1 MPINLSMIKCLPMF
15 HSLVKAIR
23 SVYCIRD
30 QFPRYMS
37 ELLFQEEQMGAL
49 FAVRFRYVIG
59 VALLA
64 SAIANLS
71 NIDSVFGYLTNFVAI
86 TFYFINTFVHSQI
99 LKKSKGH
106 WKTKYDYISLFI
118 DNLLISITIFNWY
131 ILKGQGNPNFL
142 VKTPLVVFYL
152 LPLSLCLF
160 QYRFSLVNFSFV
172 CFLISYYGF
181 ILFTLVDSHSVIGYD
196 WHQYVLGN
204 EIILS
209 DALVSKPAV
218 YLILVFAISYAIF
231 RSLRMLLK
239 FASAESQ
246 KITLSR
252 YFSPDLVAEIVSEPE
267 VIAKGKRQK
276 VTVLFSDI
284 RGFTQFSEPMDP
296 EELSI
301 FLTEFRRRMVR
312 AIFQYKGSLDKFIG
326 DAVMAT
332 FGTPSASET
341 EGEDSKNAVLA
352 AKSMLNEL
360 DQWNQERVAEGLKEI
375 KIGIG
380 IHTGEVFCGS
390 IGSED
395 RMEYTVIGDTVN
407 TASRIESACKDLGV
421 SFLISEAVWMETGS
435 PVGWDKKESVTLP
448 GREQKINLYAPNM
461 A

>member
-1 MPINLSMIKCLPMF
+1 MF

-71 NIDSVFGYLTNFVAI
+71 NIDSVFGYLINFVAI

-181 ILFTLVDSHSVIGYD
+181 ILFALVDSHSVIGYD

-246 KITLSR
+246 KNTLSR

-267 VIAKGKRQK
+267 VIGKGKRQK

-312 AIFQYKGSLDKFIG
+312 VIFQYKGSLDKFIG

-435 PVGWDKKESVTLP
+435 QVGWDKKESVTLP

>member
-1 MPINLSMIKCLPMF
+1 MF
-15 HSLVKAIR
+15 TSVVKAIR

-37 ELLFQEEQMGAL
+37 DLLSQEEQMGAL

-59 VALLA
+59 VALVA
-64 SAIANLS
+64 SAVANLS
-71 NIDSVFGYLTNFVAI
+71 NTDSVYGYLTNYVAI
-86 TFYFINTFVHSQI
+86 SFYFINTFVHAQI

-118 DNLLISITIFNWY
+118 DNLLVTVTIFNWY
-131 ILKGQGNPNFL
+131 ILKGDGNPNFL

-152 LPLSLCLF
+152 LPLSLSLF

-172 CFLISYYGF
+172 CFLLSYYGF
-181 ILFTLVDSHSVIGYD
+181 LIYALVDQNSVSSDD
-196 WHQYVLGN
+196 WHNYVLGDQ
-204 EIILS
+204 IILS
-209 DALVSKPAV
+209 DASVTKPTV
-218 YLILVFAISYAIF
+218 YLVLVFAISYAIF

-239 FASAESQ
+239 FAAAESQ
-246 KITLSR
+246 KTTLSR
-252 YFSPDLVAEIVSEPE
+252 YFSPDLVSEIVSEPE

-284 RGFTQFSEPMDP
+284 RGFTQMSESMDP
-296 EELSI
+296 EALSV

-312 AIFQYKGSLDKFIG
+312 AIFKYGGSLDKFIG

-332 FGTPSASET
+332 FGTPSPSDIV
-341 EGEDSKNAVLA
+341 GEDSKSAVLA
-352 AKSMLNEL
+352 AKCMLDEL
-360 DQWNQERVAEGLKEI
+360 ENWNLERSKLGKSQI

-390 IGSED
+390 IGSEE

-407 TASRIESACKDLGV
+407 TASRIESACKDLRV
-421 SFLISEAVWMETGS
+421 NFLISEAVWLEIGS
-435 PVGWDKKESVTLP
+435 PTGWDKKELVTLL
-448 GREQKINLYAPNM
+448 GREQKIHLYAPSIT
-461 A
+461 

>member
-1 MPINLSMIKCLPMF
+1 MF
-15 HSLVKAIR
+15 ASIVRAVR

-37 ELLFQEEQMGAL
+37 DLLFQEEQMGAL

-59 VALLA
+59 VALVA
-64 SAIANLS
+64 SALANVG
-71 NIDSVFGYLTNFVAI
+71 NIDSIFGHLINFVAI
-86 TFYFINTFVHSQI
+86 TIYFINTFVHAQI
-99 LKKSKGH
+99 LKKSRGH

-118 DNLLISITIFNWY
+118 DNLLVSMTIINWFF
-131 ILKGQGNPNFL
+131 LKGDGNPNFL
-142 VKTPLVVFYL
+142 VKSPLVVFYL
-152 LPLSLCLF
+152 LPLSLSLF

-181 ILFTLVDSHSVIGYD
+181 ILFAVFDSHAVFSLD
-196 WHQYVLGN
+196 WYRYVLGDQ
-204 EIILS
+204 IILL
-209 DALVSKPAV
+209 DALVTKPAV
-218 YLILVFAISYAIF
+218 YLTLVFAISYGIF

-239 FASAESQ
+239 FAAAESQ
-246 KITLSR
+246 KTTLSR
-252 YFSPDLVAEIVSEPE
+252 YFSPDLVSEIVSEPE
-267 VIAKGKRQK
+267 VIAKGRRQK
-276 VTVLFSDI
+276 VAVLFSDI

-296 EELSI
+296 ESLSI

-312 AIFQYKGSLDKFIG
+312 AIFSHNGSLDKFIG

-332 FGTPSASET
+332 FGTPSPSEI

-360 DQWNQERVAEGLKEI
+360 IQWNKERTAEGLAEI

-390 IGSED
+390 IGSEE

-407 TASRIESACKDLGV
+407 TASRVESACKDLGV
-421 SFLISEAVWMETGS
+421 SFLISEAVWLEIGS
-435 PVGWDKKESVTLP
+435 PIGWDKKESVTLA
-448 GREQKINLYAPNM
+448 GREQKIHLYTAKG
-461 A
+461 

>member
-1 MPINLSMIKCLPMF
+1 MF

>member
-1 MPINLSMIKCLPMF
+1 MF
-15 HSLVKAIR
+15 HSVVKAIR

-30 QFPRYMS
+30 QFPKYMS

-59 VALLA
+59 LALVA
-64 SAIANLS
+64 SAVANLS
-71 NIDSVFGYLTNFVAI
+71 NTDSIYGYLTNYVAI
-86 TFYFINTFVHSQI
+86 AFYFINTFVHSQI
-99 LKKSKGH
+99 LKKSRGH

-118 DNLLISITIFNWY
+118 DNLLVTVTIFNWY
-131 ILKGQGNPNFL
+131 ILKGDGNPNFL

-152 LPLSLCLF
+152 LPLSLSLF

-172 CFLISYYGF
+172 CFLLSYYGF
-181 ILFTLVDSHSVIGYD
+181 LIYALVDKNSISSFD
-196 WHQYVLGN
+196 WHQYVLGDH
-204 EIILS
+204 IILS
-209 DALVSKPAV
+209 DAAVTKPTV

-239 FASAESQ
+239 FAAAESQ
-246 KITLSR
+246 KTTLSR
-252 YFSPDLVAEIVSEPE
+252 YFSPDLVSEIVSEPE

-296 EELSI
+296 EALSI

-312 AIFQYKGSLDKFIG
+312 AIFRFGGSLDKFIG

-332 FGTPSASET
+332 FGTPSPSENP
-341 EGEDSKNAVLA
+341 GEDSKNAVLA
-352 AKSMLNEL
+352 ANSMLTEL
-360 DQWNQERVAEGLKEI
+360 LSWNDERKKNGESEI

-380 IHTGEVFCGS
+380 IHAGEVFCGS
-390 IGSED
+390 IGSEE

-421 SFLISEAVWMETGS
+421 TFLISETVWLEIGS
-435 PVGWDKKESVTLP
+435 PTGWDKKEGVTLT
-448 GREQKINLYAPNM
+448 GREQKIHLYAPNPS
-461 A
+461 

>member
-1 MPINLSMIKCLPMF
+1 MF
-15 HSLVKAIR
+15 QSLTNTIR

-30 QFPRYMS
+30 RFPRYMS

-59 VALLA
+59 VALVA
-64 SAIANLS
+64 SAVANLS
-71 NIDSVFGYLTNFVAI
+71 NIDSVFGYLINFVAI
-86 TFYFINTFVHSQI
+86 GIYFLNTFIHYQI
-99 LKKSKGH
+99 LKKSRGH

-131 ILKGQGNPNFL
+131 ILKGDGNPNFL

-172 CFLISYYGF
+172 CFLLSYYGF
-181 ILFTLVDSHSVIGYD
+181 IIFALMDVRSLSGSD
-196 WHQYVLGN
+196 WHEYVLGDQL
-204 EIILS
+204 ILS
-209 DALVSKPAV
+209 DALVTKPTV
-218 YLILVFAISYAIF
+218 YLVLVFAISYAIF

-239 FASAESQ
+239 FAAAESQ
-246 KITLSR
+246 KTTLSR
-252 YFSPDLVAEIVSEPE
+252 YFSPDLVSEIVSEPE

-276 VTVLFSDI
+276 VTILFSDI
-284 RGFTQFSEPMDP
+284 RGFTQYSEPMDP
-296 EELSI
+296 EALSI

-312 AIFQYKGSLDKFIG
+312 AIFKHNGSLDKFIG

-332 FGTPSASET
+332 FGTPTPSDFT
-341 EGEDSKNAVLA
+341 GKDSLNAVLA
-352 AKSMLNEL
+352 AKSMLDEL
-360 DQWNQERVAEGLKEI
+360 AQWNQERMKRGESEI

-380 IHTGEVFCGS
+380 IHTGDVFCGS
-390 IGSED
+390 IGSEE

-435 PVGWDKKESVTLP
+435 PSGWDKKESVSLT
-448 GREQKINLYAPNM
+448 GREQKIHLYAPNSN
-461 A
+461 

>member
-1 MPINLSMIKCLPMF
+1 MF
-15 HSLVKAIR
+15 ASIVRSIR

-37 ELLFQEEQMGAL
+37 ELLYQEEQMGAL

-59 VALLA
+59 VALVA

-71 NIDSVFGYLTNFVAI
+71 NIDSIFGYLINFVGI
-86 TFYFINTFVHSQI
+86 TFYFLNTFIHYQI

-106 WKTKYDYISLFI
+106 WKTKYDYISLFV
-118 DNLLISITIFNWY
+118 DNLLITVTIFNWY
-131 ILKGQGNPNFL
+131 ILKGEGNPNFL

-152 LPLSLCLF
+152 LPLSLSLF

-172 CFLISYYGF
+172 CFLFSYYGF
-181 ILFTLVDSHSVIGYD
+181 LIYALVDSNAVSGMD
-196 WHQYVLGN
+196 WNQYVLGDQ
-204 EIILS
+204 IILS
-209 DALVSKPAV
+209 DASVTKPTV
-218 YLILVFAISYAIF
+218 YLVLVFAISYAIF

-239 FASAESQ
+239 FAAAESQ
-246 KITLSR
+246 KTTLSR
-252 YFSPDLVAEIVSEPE
+252 YFSPDLVSEIVSEPE

-276 VTVLFSDI
+276 VTILFSDI

-296 EELSI
+296 EALSV

-312 AIFQYKGSLDKFIG
+312 AIFKHNGSLDKFIG

-332 FGTPSASET
+332 FGTPTPSERV
-341 EGEDSKNAVLA
+341 GEDSEDAVLA
-352 AKSMLNEL
+352 AKSMLEEL
-360 DQWNQERVAEGLKEI
+360 DNWNQERISKGESEI

-390 IGSED
+390 IGSEE

-407 TASRIESACKDLGV
+407 TASRIESACKELGV
-421 SFLISEAVWMETGS
+421 SFLISEAVWLETGS
-435 PVGWDKKESVTLP
+435 PSGWDKKESVTLS
-448 GREQKINLYAPNM
+448 GREQKIHLYAPNLS
-461 A
+461 

>member
-1 MPINLSMIKCLPMF
+1 MF

-71 NIDSVFGYLTNFVAI
+71 NIDSVFGYLINFVAI

-131 ILKGQGNPNFL
+131 ILKGQENPNFL

-209 DALVSKPAV
+209 DALVTKPAV

-284 RGFTQFSEPMDP
+284 RGFTQFSELMDP

-326 DAVMAT
+326 DSVMAT

-360 DQWNQERVAEGLKEI
+360 DQWNQERVVGGLKEI

>member
-1 MPINLSMIKCLPMF
+1 MF
-15 HSLVKAIR
+15 ASILKAIR

-37 ELLFQEEQMGAL
+37 ELLYQEEQMGAL

-59 VALLA
+59 VALVA
-64 SAIANLS
+64 SAVANLS
-71 NIDSVFGYLTNFVAI
+71 NTDSVFGYLTNYVAI
-86 TFYFINTFVHSQI
+86 TFYFINTFVHAQI

-106 WKTKYDYISLFI
+106 WKTKYDYISLLI
-118 DNLLISITIFNWY
+118 DNLLVTVTIFNWY
-131 ILKGQGNPNFL
+131 ILKGEGNPNFL

-152 LPLSLCLF
+152 LPLSLSLF

-172 CFLISYYGF
+172 CFLLSYYGF
-181 ILFTLVDSHSVIGYD
+181 LIYALVDTKSVSGND
-196 WHQYVLGN
+196 WNQYVLGDQ
-204 EIILS
+204 IILS
-209 DALVSKPAV
+209 DASVTKPTV
-218 YLILVFAISYAIF
+218 YLVLVFAISYAIF

-239 FASAESQ
+239 FAAAESQ
-246 KITLSR
+246 KTTLSR
-252 YFSPDLVAEIVSEPE
+252 YFSPDLVSEIVSEPE

-296 EELSI
+296 ETLSI

-312 AIFQYKGSLDKFIG
+312 AIFQYGGSLDKFIG

-332 FGTPSASET
+332 FGTPSPSDT
-341 EGEDSKNAVLA
+341 QGEDSKNAVLA
-352 AKSMLNEL
+352 AKSMLSEL
-360 DQWNQERVAEGLKEI
+360 AQWNEDRKKLGESEI
-375 KIGIG
+375 KIGVG

-390 IGSED
+390 IGSEE

-421 SFLISEAVWMETGS
+421 TFLISEAVWLEIGS
-435 PVGWDKKESVTLP
+435 PTGWDKKELVTLV
-448 GREQKINLYAPNM
+448 GREQKIHLYTPNGS
-461 A
+461 

>member
-1 MPINLSMIKCLPMF
+1 MMNYLPMF
-15 HSLVKAIR
+15 HSVVQAIR

-37 ELLFQEEQMGAL
+37 ELLSQEEEMGAL

-59 VALLA
+59 LALFA
-64 SAIANLS
+64 SALANLS
-71 NIDSVFGYLTNFVAI
+71 NTDSLSGFLINFVALG
-86 TFYFINTFVHSQI
+86 FYFLNTFVHAQI

-118 DNLLISITIFNWY
+118 DNVLISITIFNWY
-131 ILKGQGNPNFL
+131 VLKGQGNPNFL
-142 VKTPLVVFYL
+142 VKSPLVVFYL
-152 LPLSLCLF
+152 LPLSLSLF
-160 QYRFSLVNFSFV
+160 QYRFSLVLFSFV
-172 CFLISYYGF
+172 CFLLSYYGF
-181 ILFTLVDSHSVIGYD
+181 IVIASLNSQSIFSLD
-196 WHQYVLGN
+196 WFKYVLGN

-209 DALVSKPAV
+209 DALVTKPSI
-218 YLILVFAISYAIF
+218 YLVLVFAISYAIF

-239 FASAESQ
+239 FAAAESQ
-246 KITLSR
+246 KTTLSR
-252 YFSPDLVAEIVSEPE
+252 YFSPDLVSEIVSEPE
-267 VIAKGKRQK
+267 VISKGKRQK

-296 EELSI
+296 EELSF

-312 AIFQYKGSLDKFIG
+312 AIFKYKGSLDKFVG

-332 FGTPSASET
+332 FGTPSPSET

-352 AKSMLNEL
+352 AKSMLDEL
-360 DQWNQERVAEGLKEI
+360 KQWNKERVAEGLTDI

-390 IGSED
+390 IGSEE

-421 SFLISEAVWMETGS
+421 TFLISEAVWLEIGS
-435 PVGWDKKESVTLP
+435 PGGWDKKESVALS
-448 GREQKINLYAPNM
+448 GREQKIHLYSSNSY
-461 A
+461 

>member
-1 MPINLSMIKCLPMF
+1 MF
-15 HSLVKAIR
+15 ASILKAIR

-37 ELLFQEEQMGAL
+37 ELLYQEEQMGAL

-59 VALLA
+59 VALVA

-71 NIDSVFGYLTNFVAI
+71 NTDSVYGYLTNYVAI
-86 TFYFINTFVHSQI
+86 TFYFINTFVHAQI

-106 WKTKYDYISLFI
+106 WKTKYDYISLLI
-118 DNLLISITIFNWY
+118 DNLLVTVTIFNWY
-131 ILKGQGNPNFL
+131 ILKGEGNPNFL

-152 LPLSLCLF
+152 LPLSLSLF

-172 CFLISYYGF
+172 CFLLSYYGF
-181 ILFTLVDSHSVIGYD
+181 LIYALVDTKSVSGND
-196 WHQYVLGN
+196 WNQYVLGDQ
-204 EIILS
+204 IILS
-209 DALVSKPAV
+209 DASVTKPTV
-218 YLILVFAISYAIF
+218 YLVLVFAISYAIF

-239 FASAESQ
+239 FAAAESQ
-246 KITLSR
+246 KTTLSR
-252 YFSPDLVAEIVSEPE
+252 YFSPDLVSEIVSEPE

-296 EELSI
+296 ETLSI

-312 AIFQYKGSLDKFIG
+312 AIFQYGGSLDKFIG

-332 FGTPSASET
+332 FGTPSPSDT
-341 EGEDSKNAVLA
+341 QGEDSKNAVLA
-352 AKSMLNEL
+352 AKSMLSEL
-360 DQWNQERVAEGLKEI
+360 AQWNEDRKKMGESEI
-375 KIGIG
+375 KIGVG

-390 IGSED
+390 IGSEE

-421 SFLISEAVWMETGS
+421 TFLISEAVWLEIGS
-435 PVGWDKKESVTLP
+435 PTGWDKKELVTLV
-448 GREQKINLYAPNM
+448 GREQKIHLYTPNGS
-461 A
+461 

>member
-1 MPINLSMIKCLPMF
+1 MFQSMI
-15 HSLVKAIR
+15 SAIR

-37 ELLFQEEQMGAL
+37 ELLFQEEQMGAS
-49 FAVRFRYVIG
+49 FVVRFRYVIG
-59 VALLA
+59 LALAA
-64 SAIANLS
+64 SAVANLS
-71 NIDSVFGYLTNFVAI
+71 NTDSLSGFLINFVALG
-86 TFYFINTFVHSQI
+86 FYFLNTFLHAQI

-106 WKTKYDYISLFI
+106 WKTKYDYISLFV
-118 DNLLISITIFNWY
+118 DNLLISITIINWY
-131 ILKGQGNPNFL
+131 LLKGEGNPNFL
-142 VKTPLVVFYL
+142 VKSPLVVFYL
-152 LPLSLCLF
+152 LPLSLSLF

-181 ILFTLVDSHSVIGYD
+181 IVYALVADSQAVASLD
-196 WHQYVLGN
+196 WYRYVLGDQ
-204 EIILS
+204 IILA
-209 DALVSKPAV
+209 DALVTKPAI
-218 YLILVFAISYAIF
+218 YLVLVFAISYAIF

-239 FASAESQ
+239 FAAAESQ
-246 KITLSR
+246 KNTLSR
-252 YFSPDLVAEIVSEPE
+252 YFSPDLVSEIVSEPE

-332 FGTPSASET
+332 FGTPSASEMV
-341 EGEDSKNAVLA
+341 GEDSRNAVLA
-352 AKSMLNEL
+352 AKAMLSEL
-360 DQWNQERVAEGLKEI
+360 MQWNKERKAEGLGEI
-375 KIGIG
+375 EIGIG
-380 IHTGEVFCGS
+380 IHAGEVFCGS
-390 IGSED
+390 IGSEE

-421 SFLISEAVWMETGS
+421 SFLISEAVWLEIGS
-435 PVGWDKKESVTLP
+435 PSGWDKKESVALS
-448 GREQKINLYAPNM
+448 GREQKIHLYSSNM
-461 A
+461 V

>member
-1 MPINLSMIKCLPMF
+1 MF

-181 ILFTLVDSHSVIGYD
+181 ILFALVDSNSVIGYD

-246 KITLSR
+246 KNTLSR

>member
-1 MPINLSMIKCLPMF
+1 MF
-15 HSLVKAIR
+15 HSIVQSIR

-59 VALLA
+59 LALAA
-64 SAIANLS
+64 SAVANLS
-71 NIDSVFGYLTNFVAI
+71 NTDSLSGFLINFVALG
-86 TFYFINTFVHSQI
+86 FYFLNTFLHAQI
-99 LKKSKGH
+99 LKNSKGY

-118 DNLLISITIFNWY
+118 DNLLVTITIINWY
-131 ILKGQGNPNFL
+131 LLKGEGNPNFL
-142 VKTPLVVFYL
+142 VKSPLVVFYL
-152 LPLSLCLF
+152 LPLSLSLF

-181 ILFTLVDSHSVIGYD
+181 IVYALVADSQAVSGLD
-196 WHQYVLGN
+196 WYRYVLGDQ
-204 EIILS
+204 IILA
-209 DALVSKPAV
+209 DALVTKPTI
-218 YLILVFAISYAIF
+218 YLVLVFAVSYAIF

-239 FASAESQ
+239 FAAAESQ
-246 KITLSR
+246 KTTLSR
-252 YFSPDLVAEIVSEPE
+252 YFSPDLVSEIVSEPE
-267 VIAKGKRQK
+267 VIGKGKRQK

-284 RGFTQFSEPMDP
+284 RGFTQFSESIDP

-312 AIFQYKGSLDKFIG
+312 AIFKYKGSLDKFIG

-332 FGTPSASET
+332 FGTPYPSET
-341 EGEDSKNAVLA
+341 IGEDSKNAVFA
-352 AKSMLNEL
+352 AKSMLDEL
-360 DQWNQERVAEGLKEI
+360 GQWNKERMADGLTEI

-390 IGSED
+390 IGSEE

-421 SFLISEAVWMETGS
+421 SFLISEAVWLETGS
-435 PVGWDKKESVTLP
+435 PGGWDKKESVALS
-448 GREQKINLYAPNM
+448 GREQKIHLYSPNEN
-461 A
+461 

>member
-1 MPINLSMIKCLPMF
+1 MF

-435 PVGWDKKESVTLP
+435 PVGWDKKEAVTLP

>member
-1 MPINLSMIKCLPMF
+1 MF
-15 HSLVKAIR
+15 ASILKAIR

-37 ELLFQEEQMGAL
+37 ELLYQEEQMGAL

-59 VALLA
+59 VALVA
-64 SAIANLS
+64 SAVANLS
-71 NIDSVFGYLTNFVAI
+71 NTDSVYGYLTNYVAI
-86 TFYFINTFVHSQI
+86 TFYFINTFVHAQI

-106 WKTKYDYISLFI
+106 WKTKYDYISLLI
-118 DNLLISITIFNWY
+118 DNLLVTVTIFNWY
-131 ILKGQGNPNFL
+131 ILKGEGNPNFL

-152 LPLSLCLF
+152 LPLSLSLF

-172 CFLISYYGF
+172 CFLLSYYGF
-181 ILFTLVDSHSVIGYD
+181 LIYALVDTKSVSGND
-196 WHQYVLGN
+196 WNQYVLGDQ
-204 EIILS
+204 IILS
-209 DALVSKPAV
+209 DASVTKPTV
-218 YLILVFAISYAIF
+218 YLVLVFAISYAIF

-239 FASAESQ
+239 FAAAESQ
-246 KITLSR
+246 KTTLSR
-252 YFSPDLVAEIVSEPE
+252 YFSPDLVSEIVSEPE

-296 EELSI
+296 ETLSI

-312 AIFQYKGSLDKFIG
+312 AIFQYGGSLDKFIG

-332 FGTPSASET
+332 FGTPSPSDT
-341 EGEDSKNAVLA
+341 QGEDSKNAVLA
-352 AKSMLNEL
+352 AKSMLSEL
-360 DQWNQERVAEGLKEI
+360 AQWNEDRKKMGESEI
-375 KIGIG
+375 KIGVG

-390 IGSED
+390 IGSEE

-421 SFLISEAVWMETGS
+421 TFLISEAVWLEIGS
-435 PVGWDKKESVTLP
+435 PTGWDKKELVTLV
-448 GREQKINLYAPNM
+448 GREQKIHLYAPNGS
-461 A
+461 

>member
-1 MPINLSMIKCLPMF
+1 MF

-71 NIDSVFGYLTNFVAI
+71 NIDSVFGYLINFVAI

-131 ILKGQGNPNFL
+131 ILKGQENPNFL
-142 VKTPLVVFYL
+142 VKTPLVIFYL

-209 DALVSKPAV
+209 DALVTKPAV

-284 RGFTQFSEPMDP
+284 RGFTQFSELMDP

-326 DAVMAT
+326 DSVMAT

-341 EGEDSKNAVLA
+341 EGEDLKNAVLA

-360 DQWNQERVAEGLKEI
+360 DQWNQERVVGGLKEI

>member
-1 MPINLSMIKCLPMF
+1 MF
-15 HSLVKAIR
+15 ASILKAIR

-37 ELLFQEEQMGAL
+37 ELLYQEEQMGAL

-59 VALLA
+59 VALVA
-64 SAIANLS
+64 SAVANLS
-71 NIDSVFGYLTNFVAI
+71 NTDSVFGYLTNYVAI
-86 TFYFINTFVHSQI
+86 TFYFINTFVHAQI

-106 WKTKYDYISLFI
+106 WKTKYDYISLLI
-118 DNLLISITIFNWY
+118 DNLLVTVTIFNWY
-131 ILKGQGNPNFL
+131 ILKGEGNPNFL

-152 LPLSLCLF
+152 LPLSLSLF

-172 CFLISYYGF
+172 CFLLSYYGF
-181 ILFTLVDSHSVIGYD
+181 LIYALVDTKSVSGND
-196 WHQYVLGN
+196 WNRYVLGDQ
-204 EIILS
+204 IILS
-209 DALVSKPAV
+209 DASVTKPTV
-218 YLILVFAISYAIF
+218 YLVLVFAISYAIF

-239 FASAESQ
+239 FAAAESQ
-246 KITLSR
+246 KTTLSR
-252 YFSPDLVAEIVSEPE
+252 YFSPDLVSEIVSEPE

-296 EELSI
+296 ETLSI

-312 AIFQYKGSLDKFIG
+312 AIFQYGGSLDKFIG

-332 FGTPSASET
+332 FGTPSPSDT
-341 EGEDSKNAVLA
+341 QGEDSKNAVLA
-352 AKSMLNEL
+352 AKSMLSEL
-360 DQWNQERVAEGLKEI
+360 AQWNEDRKKLGESEI
-375 KIGIG
+375 KIGVG

-390 IGSED
+390 IGSEE

-421 SFLISEAVWMETGS
+421 TFLISEAVWLEIGS
-435 PVGWDKKESVTLP
+435 PTGWDKKELVTLV
-448 GREQKINLYAPNM
+448 GREQKIHLYTPNGS
-461 A
+461 

>member
-1 MPINLSMIKCLPMF
+1 MF

-71 NIDSVFGYLTNFVAI
+71 NIDSVFGYLINFVAI

-172 CFLISYYGF
+172 CFLVSYYGF

-209 DALVSKPAV
+209 DALVTKPAV

-435 PVGWDKKESVTLP
+435 PVDWDKKESVTLP

>member
-1 MPINLSMIKCLPMF
+1 MF

-435 PVGWDKKESVTLP
+435 PVGWDKKSL
-448 GREQKINLYAPNM
+448 
-461 A
+461 